1 MKFKILNEK
10 DISDIAK
17 IHLQAFPSSLLTKFG
32 HELTGR
38 YYLWQLISG
47 DEVFPIG
54 VNNDKNELIGFC
66 FGGKFKVAF
75 VGFVL
80 SNKTLIT
87 KSLLRNPSIVF
98 NYSTLKKIRKAIAVV
113 IKYLINKLNKRNN
126 PRHAVSDNNF
136 GILAIAVDP
145 SYKRKGIGKFLI
157 KESEN
162 IARKQGFKKMF
173 LTVSQKNFVAIE
185 FYRGIGWIKSLT
197 NENWNGGME
206 KELNDFSNK

>member
-1 MKFKILNEK
+1 M
-10 DISDIAK
+10 
-17 IHLQAFPSSLLTKFG
+17 
-32 HELTGR
+32 
-38 YYLWQLISG
+38 
-47 DEVFPIG
+47 
-54 VNNDKNELIGFC
+54 
-66 FGGKFKVAF
+66 
-75 VGFVL
+75 

-197 NENWNGGME
+197 NEIWNGGME